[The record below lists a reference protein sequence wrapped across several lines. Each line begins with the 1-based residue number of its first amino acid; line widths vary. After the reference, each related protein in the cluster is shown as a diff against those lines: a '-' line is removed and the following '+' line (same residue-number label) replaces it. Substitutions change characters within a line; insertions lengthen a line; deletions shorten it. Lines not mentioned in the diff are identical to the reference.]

1 MSRAV
6 GLSIGGVNC
15 LTCKDRK
22 HTEEK
27 PFFKPSRYAFS
38 KSFPFFIMIVH

>member
-1 MSRAV
+1 MSRVV

-15 LTCKDRK
+15 LTCKVRK

-27 PFFKPSRYAFS
+27 PFFKPSRHAFS
-38 KSFPFFIMIVH
+38 KSFRFFIMIVY